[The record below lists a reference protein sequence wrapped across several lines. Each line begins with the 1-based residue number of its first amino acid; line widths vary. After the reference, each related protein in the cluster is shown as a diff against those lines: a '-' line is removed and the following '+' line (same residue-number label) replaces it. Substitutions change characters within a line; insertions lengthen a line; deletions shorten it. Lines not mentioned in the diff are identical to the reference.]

1 MWQVFVTYSPGQEGC
16 WLDEE
21 LDKLLGRKH
30 VAEHY
35 EPESDQRSVEWEYK
49 TRAGALG
56 ATEKLLSV
64 RWRGDFHI
72 TVSREQS

>member
-1 MWQVFVTYSPGQEGC
+1 MWQVFATYQPGEEGC

-35 EPESDQRSVEWEYK
+35 DADSDQRSVEWEYK
-49 TRAGALG
+49 SRSGVLN
-56 ATEKLLSV
+56 ATEKLSSV
-64 RWRGDFHI
+64 RWRGPFHI
-72 TVSREQS
+72 TVSREKS